1 MVIEKGHGQTWDLEI
16 IHLLQDRQVKLVAC
30 VAGKASTLVVES
42 RA

>member
-30 VAGKASTLVVES
+30 VAGASTLVVES